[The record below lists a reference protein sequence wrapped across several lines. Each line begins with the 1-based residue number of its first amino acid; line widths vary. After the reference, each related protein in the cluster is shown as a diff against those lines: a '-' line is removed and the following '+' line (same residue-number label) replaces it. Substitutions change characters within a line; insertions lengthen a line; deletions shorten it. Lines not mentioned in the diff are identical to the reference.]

1 MVDYS
6 NLSFVNLVPISLLF
20 PFEVYGAVDAL
31 WLESYLR
38 NGEMTID
45 DFNSA
50 TITNIT
56 F

>member
-6 NLSFVNLVPISLLF
+6 NLSFVNLVPISLLV

-45 DFNSA
+45 DLNSA

>member
-20 PFEVYGAVDAL
+20 PFEIYGAVDAL

-38 NGEMTID
+38 NGEMTMD
-45 DFNSA
+45 DLTSA
-50 TITNIT
+50 TLLEI
-56 F
+56 

>member
-6 NLSFVNLVPISLLF
+6 HLSFVNLVPISLLF
-20 PFEVYGAVDAL
+20 PFEVYVAVDAL

-45 DFNSA
+45 DLNSA
-50 TITNIT
+50 TLLRI
-56 F
+56 